1 MEGAVLH
8 VTISSES
15 EDIQHIDGDR
25 DREDS
30 FSFFLCA
37 EFDIEMDIVRLNETI
52 GDYSEM
58 EPFSASFDSSNPLGF
73 LEKVLDF
80 IGKESNFLRKDTAEK
95 EITDAVTAVKERLR
109 EAEKKKMTESMEV
122 EKVRASTLPFNSS
135 FDLSDPLG
143 FLKKVLDFI
152 GKESNFLR
160 QDKAEK
166 EIITAVTAAKD
177 RLREAEKESVK
188 QATEKINKYGL
199 QIRAPSQK
207 KQSSSRPPL
216 RTASIFGEDDE
227 DNDVEK
233 EISRQ
238 ASKTKALKK
247 IEEQHK
253 KALKE
258 DPSAFA
264 YDEVYDDIKHEAVL
278 PRMQDREEHKPRYIQ
293 HIMKQAERRG
303 KEHEI
308 VYERKLAKERAKDEH
323 LFSDKE
329 KFVTGPFKRKL
340 EEQKKW
346 LAEERFRELR
356 EERDDVTK
364 KNDLSDFYFNIG
376 KNVAFGARDI
386 EARDAERL
394 EELRKA
400 DRLEEPR
407 KEETIKEKKRKSPE
421 KEVSPDS
428 GDFGLSSKK
437 SVKPHQSKRQQKETP
452 KATREDAIAAAKE
465 RFVSRKKAR
474 IEK

>member
-1 MEGAVLH
+1 MEEVSPSTL
-8 VTISSES
+8 
-15 EDIQHIDGDR
+15 
-25 DREDS
+25 
-30 FSFFLCA
+30 
-37 EFDIEMDIVRLNETI
+37 
-52 GDYSEM
+52 
-58 EPFSASFDSSNPLGF
+58 PFTASCDPSNPLGF

-80 IGKESNFLRKDTAEK
+80 IGKESNFLRNDTAEK
-95 EITDAVTAVKERLR
+95 EITDAVTVVNERLR
-109 EAEKKKMTESMEV
+109 EAEKKMITESMEV
-122 EKVRASTLPFNSS
+122 EKMYPSTLPFNSS

-143 FLKKVLDFI
+143 FLDKVLDFI

-160 QDKAEK
+160 RDTTEK
-166 EIITAVTAAKD
+166 EIITAVTAAKE
-177 RLREAEKESVK
+177 RLKEAEKESVK

-216 RTASIFGEDDE
+216 RNTSIFGEDDE

-253 KALKE
+253 EALKE

-278 PRMQDREEHKPRYIQ
+278 PRMQDRQEHKPRYVH

-346 LAEERFRELR
+346 LAEERLRELR

-407 KEETIKEKKRKSPE
+407 KKETMKEKKRKSPE

-452 KATREDAIAAAKE
+452 KATIEDAIAAAKE
-465 RFVSRKKAR
+465 RFVSRKKEK

>member
-1 MEGAVLH
+1 M
-8 VTISSES
+8 
-15 EDIQHIDGDR
+15 
-25 DREDS
+25 
-30 FSFFLCA
+30 
-37 EFDIEMDIVRLNETI
+37 
-52 GDYSEM
+52 
-58 EPFSASFDSSNPLGF
+58 
-73 LEKVLDF
+73 
-80 IGKESNFLRKDTAEK
+80 RKDTAEK
-95 EITDAVTAVKERLR
+95 EITDSVTVVKERLR
-109 EAEKKKMTESMEV
+109 EADKKKITESMEV
-122 EKVRASTLPFNSS
+122 EKLRPSTLPFNSR

-152 GKESNFLR
+152 GNESNFLR
-160 QDKAEK
+160 RDTTEK
-166 EIITAVTAAKD
+166 EIITAVTAAKE

-199 QIRAPSQK
+199 QIRASSQK

-216 RTASIFGEDDE
+216 RPASIFGEDDE

-247 IEEQHK
+247 IEEEHK

-278 PRMQDREEHKPRYIQ
+278 PRMQDRKEHKPRYIH

-308 VYERKLAKERAKDEH
+308 VYERKLEKERAKDEH

-346 LAEERFRELR
+346 RAEERLRELQ

-400 DRLEEPR
+400 DKLEELR
-407 KEETIKEKKRKSPE
+407 KEEATYEKKRKSPE
-421 KEVSPDS
+421 KEVSP
-428 GDFGLSSKK
+428 
-437 SVKPHQSKRQQKETP
+437 HQSKRQQKENP

-465 RFVSRKKAR
+465 RFVSRKKAK

>member
-1 MEGAVLH
+1 
-8 VTISSES
+8 
-15 EDIQHIDGDR
+15 
-25 DREDS
+25 
-30 FSFFLCA
+30 
-37 EFDIEMDIVRLNETI
+37 
-52 GDYSEM
+52 
-58 EPFSASFDSSNPLGF
+58 PFSASFDSSNPLGF
-73 LEKVLDF
+73 FEKVLDF

-95 EITDAVTAVKERLR
+95 EITDSVTVVKERLR
-109 EAEKKKMTESMEV
+109 EAEKKMLTESMKV

-160 QDKAEK
+160 RDTTEK
-166 EIITAVTAAKD
+166 EIITAFTAANE

-207 KQSSSRPPL
+207 KQLSSRPQL
-216 RTASIFGEDDE
+216 RNTSIFGEDGE
-227 DNDVEK
+227 ENDVEK

-329 KFVTGPFKRKL
+329 KFVTGSFKRKL
-340 EEQKKW
+340 EGQKKW
-346 LAEERFRELR
+346 LEEERLRELR

-386 EARDAERL
+386 VAREAERL

-400 DRLEEPR
+400 DKLEELR
-407 KEETIKEKKRKSPE
+407 KEEARNEKKRKSPEKKEETRNEKKRKSPE
-421 KEVSPDS
+421 KEVSR
-428 GDFGLSSKK
+428 
-437 SVKPHQSKRQQKETP
+437 HQSKRQQKENP

-465 RFVSRKKAR
+465 RFVSRKKAK